1 VNVEGN
7 WVPGKR
13 ITDRQ
18 VNEYKRYR
26 LVSSQETAAA
36 KAGMSVR
43 TARRVERATAL
54 PSQRGPRRWR
64 TREDPLAAVWES
76 EVVPLL
82 ERDALLNAV
91 TLLEELQRRHPGQYP
106 HAVLRTLQRRLRQW
120 RALHGA
126 EREVYFAQEH
136 PPGRLGL
143 SDFTV
148 ADDLEV
154 EIGGA
159 SFDHRLY
166 QFALAHS
173 GWRHAEVVEGG
184 ESFLALSAGLQAAL
198 WRLGGVPEEHRTD
211 SLSAAFNNLAEREEL
226 TRRYEGLC
234 AHYGMRASRC
244 NPGQSHENGSI
255 EARNGSLKVA
265 IDQALRLRGSRNFE
279 TRAQY
284 EALVAT
290 VVQRMNARLGK
301 RFEAER
307 AVLRALPARRTAEY
321 AEVPVR
327 VSKFGTFI
335 VNRVLY
341 SATSRLIGHRLM
353 VREYAEHIEG
363 WLGGVCV
370 LRAPRGKKSAD
381 SRWGKVIDYRHL
393 VQALQRKPAA
403 LARWVHRDAAFP
415 RAVYRRTWER
425 LIAQRPERE
434 ACRTM
439 VGLLALA
446 AKGYEA
452 QLAGELEQ
460 LIEIDAL
467 PELHAITQLLAP
479 PATAIPNVRVE
490 LPELKRYDEVL
501 GGRV

>member
-1 VNVEGN
+1 M
-7 WVPGKR
+7 PGER

-26 LVSSQETAAA
+26 LANSQETAAA

-54 PSQRGPRRWR
+54 PSQREPRAWR
-64 TREDPLAAVWES
+64 TREDPLAAVWDT

-82 ERDALLNAV
+82 ERDAQLNGV

-148 ADDLEV
+148 ANDLEV
-154 EIGGA
+154 KIGRA

-184 ESFLALSAGLQAAL
+184 ESFLALSSGLQAAL

-211 SLSAAFNNLAEREEL
+211 SLSAAFNNLAECEEL

-265 IDQALRLRGSRNFE
+265 IDQALRLRGSRKFE
-279 TRAQY
+279 TRADY
-284 EALVAT
+284 DAFVAT
-290 VVQRMNARLGK
+290 VVQRMNGRLGK
-301 RFEAER
+301 RFDAER
-307 AVLRALPARRTAEY
+307 AALRSLPARRTAEY
-321 AEVPVR
+321 VEVPVR
-327 VSKFGTFI
+327 VSKFGTFM

-341 SATSRLIGHRLM
+341 STTSRLIGYRLM

-370 LRAPRGKKSAD
+370 LRAPRGNRSGD
-381 SRWGKVIDYRHL
+381 SRRGKVIDYRHL
-393 VQALQRKPAA
+393 VEALQRKPAA

-415 RAVYRRTWER
+415 RPVYRQTWER
-425 LIAQRPERE
+425 LIAERPERE

-460 LIEIDAL
+460 LIEIDVL
-467 PELHAITQLLAP
+467 PELDAITQLLAP
-479 PATAIPNVRVE
+479 PATVIPTVRVE

-501 GGRV
+501 GGRP

>member
-1 VNVEGN
+1 MHG
-7 WVPGKR
+7 
-13 ITDRQ
+13 
-18 VNEYKRYR
+18 
-26 LVSSQETAAA
+26 QEAAAA

-54 PSQRGPRRWR
+54 PSQRAPRTWR
-64 TREDPLAAVWES
+64 TRQDPLAAVWDS

-82 ERDALLNAV
+82 SRDAQLNAV
-91 TLLEELQRRHPGQYP
+91 TLLEELQRRHPGEYGE
-106 HAVLRTLQRRLRQW
+106 AVLRTLQRRVRQW

-136 PPGRLGL
+136 PPGRLAL

-148 ADDLEV
+148 ADALQV
-154 EIGGA
+154 SIGGA
-159 SFDHRLY
+159 RFDHRLY

-173 GWRHAEVVEGG
+173 GWRHAEVVDCG
-184 ESFLALSAGLQAAL
+184 ESFLALSAGLQGAL

-211 SLSAAFNNLAEREEL
+211 SLSAAFNNLSEGEAL
-226 TRRYEGLC
+226 GARYEALC
-234 AHYGMRASRC
+234 RHYGMRASRC

-255 EARNGSLKVA
+255 ESRHGSLKTA
-265 IDQALRLRGSRNFE
+265 IDQALRLRGSREFA
-279 TRAQY
+279 TRGEY

-290 VVQRMNARLGK
+290 IVQRMNERLGK
-301 RFEAER
+301 RLTAER
-307 AVLRALPARRTAEY
+307 AVLSALPARRTAEY
-321 AEVPVR
+321 AEVSVR

-341 SATSRLIGHRLM
+341 STPSRLIGHRLM
-353 VREYAEHIEG
+353 VREYLDHIEG

-370 LRAPRGKKSAD
+370 LHAERGTKSTD

-393 VQALQRKPAA
+393 VEALKRKPAA

-415 RAVYRRTWER
+415 RPVYLQTWER
-425 LIAQRPERE
+425 LIAARPERE

-446 AKGYEA
+446 ARGHEA

-460 LIEIDAL
+460 LIELDAL
-467 PELHAITQLLAP
+467 PELEAITELLAP
-479 PATAIPNVRVE
+479 PATEIPQVRVE
-490 LPELKRYDEVL
+490 LPALERYDAML
-501 GGRV
+501 GGRP